1 MAAGGGGPLVL
12 LALLAAGV
20 AAARLYRA
28 GEDPLSVLAAG
39 TVRRALLNSS
49 AAWVVQFYSSSC
61 GHCIAFAPTW
71 RALAG
76 DVKDWESAIRIGVLD
91 CGEEENYET
100 CKEYGIHFY
109 PTFRFFK
116 AFTKQFTTGEN
127 YKGADRELQ
136 TVRQMMIDFLQNH
149 SQESRPPACP
159 PLDPVSSSDVTSL
172 FDKKTSHYTA
182 VVVESNNSYVGRE
195 VILDL
200 IQYESIVVK
209 RALNFDK
216 SFLEKL
222 GITSV
227 PSCYLV
233 HPNGSHGLVNS
244 LKPLRSFFSSYLKS
258 LPGVRKK
265 LLSPLELPAKENK
278 EESTEIKPW
287 KEFDKSKLYM
297 ADLESGLH
305 YLFRVELATHKMLEG
320 AELKTF
326 KDFVTISA
334 KLFPGRQPVVK
345 LLETLQEWLVSLPL
359 DKIPYDAILDLV
371 NNKMR
376 ISGIFLTKRTEWV
389 GCQGSRPELRG
400 YTCSLWK
407 LFHTLTVQ
415 AALRPTALINTGLE
429 DNPQVVLQIMRRYIR
444 HFFGCKAC
452 AQHFEEMAKESMD
465 SVQTLDKAVLWL
477 WEKHNVVNNRLAG
490 DLTEDPKFPKV
501 QWPTPDLCPACH
513 EEIKGLHSWNEAQ
526 VLQFMKHHYDS
537 ENILYRYT
545 ESQTDSSENELK
557 DTREEK
563 DKSLLE
569 KPGGNREN
577 VVLNQENRRDSES
590 KLFNKLIGNHRPA
603 KDSGKSAFESV
614 HHQESRQSV
623 IFLGIGFSNIDMS
636 LCVVLYVASS
646 LFLMIMYFFFRM
658 RSKRWKVK
666 YYRSSV

>member
-1 MAAGGGGPLVL
+1 MGLADRKSCRTELVPSIGLGPISSSWTQLEKSLVSVL
-12 LALLAAGV
+12 LASLRVVVLMSLGSRPVCQLGSMV
-20 AAARLYRA
+20 A
-28 GEDPLSVLAAG
+28 
-39 TVRRALLNSS
+39 S
-49 AAWVVQFYSSSC
+49 AENGNIFLFS
-61 GHCIAFAPTW
+61 
-71 RALAG
+71 
-76 DVKDWESAIRIGVLD
+76 DWESAIRIGVLD

-109 PTFRFFK
+109 PTVRFFR

-136 TVRQMMIDFLQNH
+136 TVRQMMVDFLQNH

-172 FDKKTSHYTA
+172 FDKKTTHYTA
-182 VVVESNNSYVGRE
+182 VVVENNNSYIGRE

-200 IQYESIVVK
+200 IQYENIVVK

-227 PSCYLV
+227 PSCYLM

-244 LKPLRSFFSSYLKS
+244 LKPLRSVFSSYLKS

-265 LLSPLELPAKENK
+265 LLSPLELPAKANK

-376 ISGIFLTKRTEWV
+376 ISGIFLTKRMEWV

-429 DNPQVVLQIMRRYIR
+429 DNPRIVLEVMRRYIH

-526 VLQFMKHHYDS
+526 VLQFMKHHYNS
-537 ENILYRYT
+537 ENILYKYT
-545 ESQTDSSENELK
+545 ESQTDSSDTELK
-557 DTREEK
+557 DAREEK

-569 KPGGNREN
+569 KPGGNRED
-577 VVLNQENRRDSES
+577 VVLNQEQIRDSES
-590 KLFNKLIGNHRPA
+590 KLFNKLIGNHGPV
-603 KDSGKSAFESV
+603 KDSSKSAFESAN
-614 HHQESRQSV
+614 HQESRQSV